1 MVGGQGGPNSH
12 PWCDLRGRFD
22 LIAAELHHQPVGL
35 GIAALQSLQHQLCPR
50 EAHVAAHGG
59 IEPSVLKQVAH
70 QVGNGGFAIGAGDA
84 DPGHVATGLESQLH
98 FAFGAYS

>member
-12 PWCDLRGRFD
+12 PWCYLRGRFD